1 MISHADGQST
11 LERILDLAIR
21 IQQVPAPT
29 FKERQRALFVRN
41 LLASEGLQD
50 VAMDRQQNVH
60 ARLPGRQ
67 SEYPIVVTAH
77 LDTVFAGK
85 NMLVSRQA
93 GRICGPGIGDN
104 SLGVAAL
111 LGLAWLLRET
121 PEPLEADVW
130 LVANTCEEGLG
141 DLRGM
146 KAVVDRFGDRV
157 RAYLVL
163 EGTALGQIYH
173 RAVGV
178 QRYRVTVTT
187 PGGHSWTDYGRPS
200 AVHELAALITDLTGL
215 PLPARPR
222 TTMNVG
228 TIRGGT
234 GINVLASQAQFDLD
248 LRSESADVLARLS
261 SEVQEKMRDRSRNGV
276 DVQVESIGQRP
287 AGQIPPDHPL
297 VQLAV
302 ECLTQEGIEPSLTS
316 GSTDAN
322 IPLSRGI
329 PAVVLGITT
338 GTGAHTEQE
347 CIDLAPAQHGMNQ
360 LVSFVRKLSKRQ

>member
-1 MISHADGQST
+1 M
-11 LERILDLAIR
+11 
-21 IQQVPAPT
+21 P
-29 FKERQRALFVRN
+29 
-41 LLASEGLQD
+41 
-50 VAMDRQQNVH
+50 
-60 ARLPGRQ
+60 
-67 SEYPIVVTAH
+67 
-77 LDTVFAGK
+77 
-85 NMLVSRQA
+85 VSRQA

-121 PEPLEADVW
+121 PEPLESDIW
-130 LVANTCEEGLG
+130 FVANTCEEGLG

-163 EGTALGQIYH
+163 EGTALCQIYH

-178 QRYRVTVTT
+178 QRYRVTINT
-187 PGGHSWTDYGRPS
+187 PGGHSWTDYGLPS
-200 AVHELAALITDLTGL
+200 AVHELAALITGLTGL

-248 LRSESADVLARLS
+248 LRSESADVLAKLC
-261 SEVQEKMRDRSRNGV
+261 SEVQEKMVDRRRIGV
-276 DVQVESIGQRP
+276 DVQLESIGQRP

-297 VQLAV
+297 VQLAA
-302 ECLTQEGIEPSLTS
+302 ECLAQEGIEPSLTS

-347 CIDLAPAQHGMNQ
+347 CIDLAPAPHGMSQ
-360 LVSFVRKLSKRQ
+360 LVNLVRRLSKSQ